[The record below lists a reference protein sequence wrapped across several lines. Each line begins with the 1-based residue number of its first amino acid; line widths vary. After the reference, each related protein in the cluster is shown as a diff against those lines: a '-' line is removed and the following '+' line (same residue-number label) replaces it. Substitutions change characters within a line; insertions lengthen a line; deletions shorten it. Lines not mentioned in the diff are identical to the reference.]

1 MIKIALDI
9 MGGDKAPFS
18 NIFGAIDFLK
28 SYEQPVKI
36 YFVGNAEIIKK
47 AIIDIPSDLLDKIEI
62 LHTSQ
67 NIDDNDK
74 PSRIIKN
81 KPDSSMI
88 RSIDLLKDNR
98 VDAVISS
105 GNTGCLLSSSFFKLG
120 MIDNIKRPTLS
131 AFIPSENGN
140 FLITDVGANILVK
153 PIHLVQFSKM
163 ASVYMKYQLNIDNP
177 KIALLNIG
185 SEANKGTQL
194 TKDANIMLNKEL
206 ENFIGNL
213 ESRYIFEGKA
223 DIILCD
229 GFTGN
234 IVLKLIEGMT
244 NYNFNLISSKL
255 NLGNNNMIDRFK
267 KLYDYEQYGATPI
280 LGIKGLVFKSHGS
293 SSKIAIKS
301 AIDNAVKLC
310 KINLVNKI
318 QEAIN

>member
-28 SYEQPVKI
+28 YYNHPIKI

-47 AIIDIPSDLLDKIEI
+47 TIIDIPSDLLDKIEV
-62 LHTSQ
+62 LHTSE
-67 NIDDNDK
+67 NINDSDK

-105 GNTGCLLSSSFFKLG
+105 GNTGCLLSASFFKLG
-120 MIDNIKRPTLS
+120 MIDKIKRPTLS

-153 PIHLVQFSKM
+153 PIHLLQFSKM

-185 SEANKGTQL
+185 SEKNKGTKL
-194 TKDANIMLNKEL
+194 TRDANKLLNKEL
-206 ENFIGNL
+206 DNFIGNI

-223 DIILCD
+223 DIILSD

-255 NLGNNNMIDRFK
+255 NLENNNMIDRVK

-301 AIDNAVKLC
+301 ALNNAVKLC

-318 QEAIN
+318 EEAIN

>member
-28 SYEQPVKI
+28 YYNHPIKI

-47 AIIDIPSDLLDKIEI
+47 TIIDIPSDLLDKIEV
-62 LHTSQ
+62 LHTSE
-67 NIDDNDK
+67 NINDSDK

-185 SEANKGTQL
+185 SEKNKGTKL
-194 TKDANIMLNKEL
+194 TRDANKLLNEEL
-206 ENFIGNL
+206 DNFIGNI

-223 DIILCD
+223 DIILSD

-255 NLGNNNMIDRFK
+255 NLENNNMIDRVK

-301 AIDNAVKLC
+301 ALNNAVKLC

-318 QEAIN
+318 EEAIN

>member
-28 SYEQPVKI
+28 YYNHPIKI

-47 AIIDIPSDLLDKIEI
+47 TIIDIPSDLLDKIEV
-62 LHTSQ
+62 LHTSE
-67 NIDDNDK
+67 NIDDSDK

-185 SEANKGTQL
+185 SEKNKGTKL
-194 TKDANIMLNKEL
+194 TRDANKLLNKEL
-206 ENFIGNL
+206 DNFIGNI

-223 DIILCD
+223 DIILSD

-255 NLGNNNMIDRFK
+255 NLENNNMIDRVK

-280 LGIKGLVFKSHGS
+280 LGIKGLIFKSHGS

-301 AIDNAVKLC
+301 ALNNAVKLC

-318 QEAIN
+318 EEAIN

>member
-9 MGGDKAPFS
+9 MGGDKAPLS

-28 SYEQPVKI
+28 SYKKPIKI
-36 YFVGNAEIIKK
+36 YFVGDAKIIKK
-47 AIIDIPSDLLDKIEI
+47 AINDFPSNLLNKIEI
-62 LHTSQ
+62 LHASE

-88 RSIDLLKDNR
+88 KSIDLLKNNR
-98 VDAVISS
+98 VNAVISS

-120 MIDNIKRPTLS
+120 MIDYIKRPTIP

-140 FLITDVGANILVK
+140 FLITDVGANVQVK
-153 PIHLVQFSKM
+153 PDHLLQFSKM
-163 ASVYMKYQLNIDNP
+163 ASVYMKYQLDIDNP

-185 SEANKGTQL
+185 SESNKGTEL
-194 TKDANIMLNKEL
+194 TKDAYKLLDKEL
-206 ENFIGNL
+206 KNFIGNI

-255 NLGNNNMIDRFK
+255 NLENNSMIDKVK
-267 KLYDYEQYGATPI
+267 KLYDYEQYGASPI

-301 AIDNAVKLC
+301 AISNAVKLC